1 LSISGKITPSLG
13 CILLST
19 EGKLPYVNLLP
30 VESKIPRTGSKLSE
44 AKLPSDNLPPVEGI
58 LPLVEGK
65 LTEGNLPSAG
75 SKIHRTEGKLLVEK
89 LHPL

>member
-1 LSISGKITPSLG
+1 MLS
-13 CILLST
+13 
-19 EGKLPYVNLLP
+19 
-30 VESKIPRTGSKLSE
+30 VESKIPLAGSKLSE

-58 LPLVEGK
+58 LPPVEGK

-75 SKIHRTEGKLLVEK
+75 SKIPRTEGKLLVEK